1 VGKLPFAATAEAM
14 AVMGIV
20 GEMAASQSAGPGSL
34 QMHFLDILYRL
45 TEDDIAKRLKI
56 EE

>member
-1 VGKLPFAATAEAM
+1 MENNYFAATAKAM

-20 GEMAASQSAGPGSL
+20 GEMAEDSAAGPGSM
-34 QMHFLDILYRL
+34 QMHFLDNLYRL
-45 TEDDIAKRLKI
+45 NENDIQQRLKI